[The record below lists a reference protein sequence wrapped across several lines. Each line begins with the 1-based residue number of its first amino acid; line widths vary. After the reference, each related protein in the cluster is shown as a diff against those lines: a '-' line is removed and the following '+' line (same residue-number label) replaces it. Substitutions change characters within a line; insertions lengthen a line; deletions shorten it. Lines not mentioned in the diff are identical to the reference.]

1 MTVRDLPA
9 DQRITLALDASTA
22 LGSVAVLRGR
32 DVVSEVDVPLR
43 TRDSERLM
51 PAVAEALELA
61 GMAVSSL
68 DAVACGA
75 GPGSFTG
82 LRIAGAIAKG
92 LAEARRI
99 PLFPVATHLLLVLG
113 VRPALPPGRYLA
125 LLDAMRGE
133 RFARDVVVDAAGS
146 AQCDGPVRLVSLPL
160 GPQELEGGARRV
172 GAGEGIDAAPRAR
185 AVAALI
191 ETLVEAGA
199 APLEAWEPFYG
210 RHAEAQVRWEA
221 AHGRPLA

>member
-1 MTVRDLPA
+1 VRVTPA
-9 DQRITLALDASTA
+9 DRRITLALDASTA

-32 DVVSEVDVPLR
+32 TVVAEVDVPLR
-43 TRDSERLM
+43 SRDSERLM
-51 PAVAEALELA
+51 PAVAQALELA
-61 GMAVSSL
+61 GIAVSEL

-92 LAEARRI
+92 LAAARQI
-99 PLFPVATHLLLVLG
+99 PLFPVPTHLLLVLG
-113 VRPALPPGRYLA
+113 ARPALPPGRYLA

-133 RFARDVVVDAAGS
+133 QFAREVVVDAAGS
-146 AQCDGPVRLVSLPL
+146 AQCAGPVRLVSLPL
-160 GPQELEGGARRV
+160 GPHELEGGARRV
-172 GAGEGIDAAPRAR
+172 GAGEEIDAAPRAR
-185 AVAALI
+185 GVAALI
-191 ETLVEAGA
+191 ESLVAADA